1 MNNNDCIQLR
11 SDSSVKEILKMYD
24 YYAAE
29 NADSDDADN
38 IFMKVLSK
46 YSINETCKRL
56 GIKAF
61 VRTVAPGEAKIYVT
75 GKKEKIQRFEQWVKN
90 KTPAGSIINV
100 VKLPLVAFYVL
111 RAIYHR

>member
-11 SDSSVKEILKMYD
+11 ADSSVKEILKMYD

-61 VRTVAPGEAKIYVT
+61 VRIVAPGEAKIYVT

>member
-1 MNNNDCIQLR
+1 MNNNDCIQLK

-24 YYAAE
+24 YYAA
-29 NADSDDADN
+29 DSDDAN
-38 IFMKVLSK
+38 NFFMKVLSK

-61 VRTVAPGEAKIYVT
+61 VRIVTPGEAKIYVT

>member
-1 MNNNDCIQLR
+1 ML
-11 SDSSVKEILKMYD
+11 KEART
-24 YYAAE
+24 AAGLSRE
-29 NADSDDADN
+29 EAAWRLHIATDGDDADN

-75 GKKEKIQRFEQWVKN
+75 GKKEKIQEFEQWVKN

-100 VKLPLVAFYVL
+100 VKLPLIAFYVL
-111 RAIYHR
+111 RVICR

>member
-11 SDSSVKEILKMYD
+11 ADSSVFKMYNYCTTD
-24 YYAAE
+24 G
-29 NADSDDADN
+29 DDADN
-38 IFMKVLSK
+38 IFMKMLSK

-61 VRTVAPGEAKIYVT
+61 VRTVTVAPGEAKIYVT
-75 GKKEKIQRFEQWVKN
+75 GKKEKIQEFEQWVKN

-111 RAIYHR
+111 RAIYHRYHR